1 LYATFGDM
9 KSVARGKWRH
19 ATNECRDRDLR
30 LAVQLTV
37 TQLTAGA
44 LWADVTG
51 LIAETEASRHRKNK
65 KQSLAGNFRRKL
77 FMAPSTPNEQERRPE
92 VGAGFDAVIV
102 GAGFAGLYMLHR
114 LRGLGFTAR
123 VYEAGGG
130 VGGTWYWNR
139 YPGARCDVESMQY
152 SFSFSEELDQQWD
165 WSEKYAPQPEILA
178 YANHVAD
185 RFDLRRHI
193 RFDTR
198 VTVASFDEAAKCWRI
213 ETGRSDKVSAKF
225 CIMAVGCL
233 SATNH
238 PPFKG
243 REEFRGP
250 VYHTGEWPHQGVD
263 FTGLRVGIIGTGSS
277 AIQSIPII
285 AQQASALTVFQR
297 TATYS
302 VPAWNAKLTPEYRS
316 TIKADYP
323 ALRAKARARPT
334 GFYFPFNMQPAL
346 DATEEER
353 ERQYQ
358 EAWER
363 GGLPF
368 LGAFGDLLFE
378 KAANDT
384 IAEFARRKI
393 RSIVKDPATAELLC
407 PDNVFGCKRLCVDT
421 DYFETY
427 NLPHVKLVD
436 VSKTPIKRFTA
447 DGIEVN
453 SVDYPFDAIICAT
466 GFAAMT
472 GSFDKIRITGRH
484 GKTLAE
490 KWREGPRAYLGVA
503 TAGFPN
509 LFTITGPGSPSVLAS
524 MIQAI
529 EQHVDWMA
537 DCMAHMRDIG
547 AATIEAVPHYEDEWV
562 EHVNEV
568 SKVSLRSTCSSWYVG
583 ANIPGRPRVFMP
595 YIGGFP
601 VYVQKCNEV
610 MSNGFEGFVIEGAN
624 AGNEAPRVRLTE
636 RWRVP
641 LDIEVISPA
650 AVAARRVPV
659 V

>member
-1 LYATFGDM
+1 M
-9 KSVARGKWRH
+9 V
-19 ATNECRDRDLR
+19 
-30 LAVQLTV
+30 
-37 TQLTAGA
+37 
-44 LWADVTG
+44 
-51 LIAETEASRHRKNK
+51 
-65 KQSLAGNFRRKL
+65 
-77 FMAPSTPNEQERRPE
+77 PSTLNEHERRPE
-92 VGAGFDAVIV
+92 VDAVFDAVVV

-198 VTVASFDEAAKCWRI
+198 VTAASFDEAAKCWRI
-213 ETGRSDKVSAKF
+213 ETDRGDQVSAKF

-238 PPFKG
+238 PPFRG
-243 REEFRGP
+243 REDFGGP
-250 VYHTGEWPHQGVD
+250 VYHTGEWPHEGVD
-263 FTGLRVGIIGTGSS
+263 FTGQRVGIIGTGSS
-277 AIQSIPII
+277 AIQLIPII
-285 AQQASALTVFQR
+285 AQQTCELTVFQR

-302 VPAWNAKLTPEYRS
+302 VPAWNEKLTPEYRS
-316 TIKADYP
+316 SIKADYP

-334 GFYFPFNMQPAL
+334 GFYFPFNMKPAL
-346 DATEEER
+346 EATEEER

-368 LGAFGDLLFE
+368 LGAYGDLLFE

-421 DYFETY
+421 GYFETY
-427 NLPHVKLVD
+427 NHPHVKLVD
-436 VSKTPIKRFTA
+436 VSKTPIERFTA

-453 SVDYPFDAIICAT
+453 GVGYPLDAIICAT

-472 GSFDKIRITGRH
+472 GSFDKIRISGRN
-484 GKTLAE
+484 GMTLAE
-490 KWREGPRAYLGVA
+490 KWRAGPRAYLGVA

-537 DCMAHMRDIG
+537 DFMAHVRDIG
-547 AATIEAVPHYEDEWV
+547 AATVEPLPDFEDEWV

-568 SKVSLRSTCSSWYVG
+568 SRVSLRSTCSSWYVG

-610 MSNGFEGFVIEGAN
+610 MTNGFEGFVIHGAN

>member
-1 LYATFGDM
+1 MTGTTDGHH
-9 KSVARGKWRH
+9 RPPETG
-19 ATNECRDRDLR
+19 
-30 LAVQLTV
+30 
-37 TQLTAGA
+37 TA
-44 LWADVTG
+44 
-51 LIAETEASRHRKNK
+51 
-65 KQSLAGNFRRKL
+65 
-77 FMAPSTPNEQERRPE
+77 
-92 VGAGFDAVIV
+92 FDAVIV
-102 GAGFAGLYMLHR
+102 GAGFAGMYMLHR

-165 WSEKYAPQPEILA
+165 WSEKYAPQPEILS

-185 RFDLRRHI
+185 RFDLRRDI
-193 RFDTR
+193 VFETR
-198 VTVASFDEAAKCWRI
+198 VTSASFDEAAKLWRI
-213 ETGRSDKVSAKF
+213 ETDRGDRVSAKF

-233 SATNH
+233 SAANH
-238 PPFKG
+238 VPFRG
-243 REEFRGP
+243 REDFRGSI
-250 VYHTGEWPHQGVD
+250 YHTGEWPHGGVD
-263 FTGLRVGIIGTGSS
+263 FTGLRVGVIGTGSS

-285 AQQASALTVFQR
+285 AQQAASLTVFQR

-302 VPAWNAKLTPEYRS
+302 VPAWNARLTPEYRDS
-316 TIKADYP
+316 IKAEYP

-334 GFYFPFNMQPAL
+334 GFYFPFNMKPAL
-346 DATEEER
+346 EATPEER
-353 ERQYQ
+353 ERQYE

-368 LGAFGDLLFE
+368 LGAYGDLLFE
-378 KAANDT
+378 KEANDT
-384 IAEFARRKI
+384 IAEFARNKI
-393 RSIVKDPATAELLC
+393 RAIVKDPATAELLC

-421 DYFETY
+421 GYFETY

-436 VSKTPIKRFTA
+436 VSRTPIERFTA
-447 DGIEVN
+447 DGIEV
-453 SVDYPFDAIICAT
+453 DGTEYELDAIVCAT

-472 GSFDKIRITGRH
+472 GSFDKI
-484 GKTLAE
+484 A
-490 KWREGPRAYLGVA
+490 
-503 TAGFPN
+503 
-509 LFTITGPGSPSVLAS
+509 ITGPGSPSVLAS

-537 DCMAHMRDIG
+537 DCMAHLRDIG
-547 AATIEAVPHYEDEWV
+547 AATIEPVQAYEDEWV

-601 VYVQKCNEV
+601 VYVQKCNEA
-610 MSNGFEGFVIEGAN
+610 MTNGYEGFVIDGAT
-624 AGNEAPRVRLTE
+624 GSNEAPRVRLTE

>member
-1 LYATFGDM
+1 MTG
-9 KSVARGKWRH
+9 
-19 ATNECRDRDLR
+19 ATNGHHQTETG
-30 LAVQLTV
+30 TV
-37 TQLTAGA
+37 Y
-44 LWADVTG
+44 
-51 LIAETEASRHRKNK
+51 
-65 KQSLAGNFRRKL
+65 
-77 FMAPSTPNEQERRPE
+77 
-92 VGAGFDAVIV
+92 DAVIV

-114 LRGLGFTAR
+114 LRGLGFNAR

-185 RFDLRRHI
+185 RFDLRPHI

-213 ETGRSDKVSAKF
+213 ETDRGDKVSAKF

-233 SATNH
+233 SAANH
-238 PPFKG
+238 VPFKG
-243 REEFRGP
+243 REDFRGP
-250 VYHTGEWPHQGVD
+250 VYHTGEWPHEGVD
-263 FTGLRVGIIGTGSS
+263 FTGLRVGVIGTGSS

-285 AQQASALTVFQR
+285 AQQAAELTVFQR

-302 VPAWNAKLTPEYRS
+302 VPAWNAKLTPEYRNS
-316 TIKADYP
+316 IKADYP

-346 DATEEER
+346 EATEAER
-353 ERQYQ
+353 ERQYE

-368 LGAFGDLLFE
+368 LGAYGDLLFE

-393 RSIVKDPATAELLC
+393 RSIVRDPATAELLC

-421 DYFETY
+421 GYFETY

-436 VSKTPIKRFTA
+436 VSKTPIERFTA

-453 SVDYPFDAIICAT
+453 GTEYPLDAIVCAT

-472 GSFDKIRITGRH
+472 GSYDRISITGRN
-484 GKTLAE
+484 GRTLAE
-490 KWREGPRAYLGVA
+490 KWRAGPRTYLGVA

-529 EQHVDWMA
+529 EQHVDWLA

-547 AATIEAVPHYEDEWV
+547 AATIEPLTRYEDEWV

-610 MSNGFEGFVIEGAN
+610 MTNGFEGFVMEGAD
-624 AGNEAPRVRLTE
+624 AGNEEPRVRLTE

>member
-1 LYATFGDM
+1 MALD
-9 KSVARGKWRH
+9 
-19 ATNECRDRDLR
+19 
-30 LAVQLTV
+30 
-37 TQLTAGA
+37 TQEERSPEIGA
-44 LWADVTG
+44 AY
-51 LIAETEASRHRKNK
+51 
-65 KQSLAGNFRRKL
+65 
-77 FMAPSTPNEQERRPE
+77 
-92 VGAGFDAVIV
+92 DAVVV

-198 VTVASFDEAAKCWRI
+198 VTAATFDETANCWRI
-213 ETGRSDKVSAKF
+213 ETDGGDKVSAKF

-233 SATNH
+233 SAPNR

-243 REEFRGP
+243 IEDFRGP
-250 VYHTGEWPHQGVD
+250 IHHTGQWPHQGVD
-263 FTGLRVGIIGTGSS
+263 FSGLRVGIIGTGSS

-285 AQQASALTVFQR
+285 AQQASSLTVFQR

-302 VPAWNAKLTPEYRS
+302 VPAWNEKLTPEYRNAV
-316 TIKADYP
+316 KADYP
-323 ALRAKARARPT
+323 ALRAKGRARPT
-334 GFYFPFNMQPAL
+334 GFYFPFNMKPAL
-346 DATEEER
+346 EATEAER
-353 ERQYQ
+353 ERQYE
-358 EAWER
+358 EAWSR

-368 LGAFGDLLFE
+368 LGAYGDLLFE

-393 RSIVKDPATAELLC
+393 RSIVRDPATAERLC

-421 DYFETY
+421 GYFETY

-436 VSKTPIKRFTA
+436 VSKTPIERFTA
-447 DGIEVN
+447 AGIEVN
-453 SVDYPFDAIICAT
+453 GVEYPLDMIVCAT

-472 GSFDKIRITGRH
+472 GSFEKIAITGRD
-484 GKTLAE
+484 GLTLAE
-490 KWREGPRAYLGVA
+490 KWRAGPRTYLGVGS
-503 TAGFPN
+503 AGFPN
-509 LFTITGPGSPSVLAS
+509 LFIIAGPGSPSVLAS
-524 MIQAI
+524 MIQSI

-537 DCMAHMRDIG
+537 DCVAHLRDIG
-547 AATIEAVPHYEDEWV
+547 AATIEPLQSYEDEWV

-568 SKVSLRSTCSSWYVG
+568 SKVSLRLTCSSWYVG
-583 ANIPGRPRVFMP
+583 ANIAGRPRVFMP

-610 MSNGFEGFVIEGAN
+610 MTGGFEGFAIEGGH
-624 AGNEAPRVRLTE
+624 AGNQAPRVRLTE

-650 AVAARRVPV
+650 AIAARRVPV

>member
-1 LYATFGDM
+1 M
-9 KSVARGKWRH
+9 
-19 ATNECRDRDLR
+19 
-30 LAVQLTV
+30 
-37 TQLTAGA
+37 
-44 LWADVTG
+44 ADST
-51 LIAETEASRHRKNK
+51 
-65 KQSLAGNFRRKL
+65 
-77 FMAPSTPNEQERRPE
+77 STPRERQKQGQEQRQPE
-92 VGAGFDAVIV
+92 VGAVFDAIVV

-165 WSEKYAPQPEILA
+165 WSEKYSPQPEILA
-178 YANHVAD
+178 YANHVTD
-185 RFDLRRHI
+185 RFGLRPDI

-198 VTVASFDEAAKCWRI
+198 VTAATFDEAKNCWHV
-213 ETGRSDKVSAKF
+213 ETDRGDRVSAKF

-233 SATNH
+233 SAANR
-238 PPFKG
+238 PPFAG
-243 REEFRGP
+243 MEDFHGP
-250 VYHTGEWPHQGVD
+250 IHHTGEWPHEGVD
-263 FTGLRVGIIGTGSS
+263 FTGLRVGVIGTGSS

-285 AQQASALTVFQR
+285 AQQAAELTVFQR

-302 VPAWNAKLTPEYRS
+302 VPAWNEKLTPEYRK
-316 TIKADYP
+316 TVKADYP

-334 GFYFPFNMQPAL
+334 GFYFPFNMKPAL
-346 DATEEER
+346 EATDEER
-353 ERQYQ
+353 TRQYE
-358 EAWER
+358 EAWKR

-384 IAEFARRKI
+384 IADFARAKI
-393 RSIVKDPATAELLC
+393 RGIVRDPVTADLLC

-421 DYFETY
+421 GYFETY

-436 VSKTPIKRFTA
+436 VSKTPIQRFTEQ
-447 DGIEVN
+447 GIEV
-453 SVDYPFDAIICAT
+453 DGKEYPLDVIVCAT

-472 GSFDKIRITGRH
+472 GSFDRIKITGRN
-484 GKTLAE
+484 GLTLAE
-490 KWREGPRAYLGVA
+490 KWRGGPRAYLGVA
-503 TAGFPN
+503 SVGFPN
-509 LFTITGPGSPSVLAS
+509 LFMITGPGSPSVLAS

-529 EQHVDWMA
+529 EQHVDWML
-537 DCMAHMRDIG
+537 DCMAHLRDVN
-547 AATIEAVPHYEDEWV
+547 AATVEPIQTYEDEWI

-583 ANIPGRPRVFMP
+583 TNIAGRPRVFMP

-610 MSNGFEGFVIEGAN
+610 MSRGFEGFVIDGGTAR
-624 AGNEAPRVRLTE
+624 NEEPRVRLTE

-641 LDIEVISPA
+641 LDIDVISPA

>member
-1 LYATFGDM
+1 MTGT
-9 KSVARGKWRH
+9 SNGHHRQPETG
-19 ATNECRDRDLR
+19 
-30 LAVQLTV
+30 TV
-37 TQLTAGA
+37 
-44 LWADVTG
+44 
-51 LIAETEASRHRKNK
+51 
-65 KQSLAGNFRRKL
+65 
-77 FMAPSTPNEQERRPE
+77 
-92 VGAGFDAVIV
+92 FDAVIV

-152 SFSFSEELDQQWD
+152 SFSFSEELDQQWN
-165 WSEKYAPQPEILA
+165 WSEKYAPQPEILS

-193 RFDTR
+193 QFDTR
-198 VTVASFDEAAKCWRI
+198 VLAANFDETQNCWQI
-213 ETGRSDKVSAKF
+213 ETDRGDRVSAKF

-233 SATNH
+233 SAANH
-238 PPFKG
+238 VPFKG
-243 REEFRGP
+243 REDFRGP
-250 VYHTGEWPHQGVD
+250 IFHTGEWPHQGVD
-263 FTGLRVGIIGTGSS
+263 FTGLRVGVIGTGSS

-285 AQQASALTVFQR
+285 AQQASHLTVFQR

-302 VPAWNAKLTPEYRS
+302 VPAWNEKLTPEYRDA
-316 TIKADYP
+316 IKADYP

-346 DATEEER
+346 EATPEER
-353 ERQYQ
+353 ERKYQ
-358 EAWER
+358 EAWEQ

-378 KAANDT
+378 KEANDT
-384 IAEFARRKI
+384 IAEFARNKI
-393 RSIVKDPATAELLC
+393 RAIVRDPATAELLC

-421 DYFETY
+421 GYFETY

-436 VSKTPIKRFTA
+436 VSKTPIERFTP
-447 DGIEVN
+447 DGIEVDG
-453 SVDYPFDAIICAT
+453 SEYKFDAIVCAT

-472 GSFDKIRITGRH
+472 GSFDRIKITGRN
-484 GKTLAE
+484 GQTLAE
-490 KWREGPRAYLGVA
+490 KWRAGPRAYLGVA
-503 TAGFPN
+503 TVGFPN

-537 DCMAHMRDIG
+537 DCMAHLRDIG
-547 AATIEAVPHYEDEWV
+547 AATIEPVQADEDEWV

-595 YIGGFP
+595 YVGGFP

-610 MSNGFEGFVIEGAN
+610 MSNGFEGFVIEGA
-624 AGNEAPRVRLTE
+624 AARNEEPRVRLTE

-641 LDIEVISPA
+641 LDIDVISPA
-650 AVAARRVPV
+650 AIAARRVPV